1 MRRVIDK
8 IKSHYFELCFIAV
21 VVFLVGFGIY
31 CKTRGRQGTWSR
43 NYYYSPDMFELQH
56 YPTSTS
62 KKRSSG
68 ETECQRVLEMI
79 FRQPFPSKRPDFH
92 RNPVTGGN
100 RNLELDCFNEN
111 IRLAVEY
118 NGKQH
123 YEYIPYF
130 HRTKDAFYNQ
140 VYRDE
145 MKRRACSDNGI
156 TLITVPYTVPVSE
169 IEKFLVQQLDS
180 LGYNVTNW

>member
-1 MRRVIDK
+1 
-8 IKSHYFELCFIAV
+8 
-21 VVFLVGFGIY
+21 
-31 CKTRGRQGTWSR
+31 
-43 NYYYSPDMFELQH
+43 
-56 YPTSTS
+56 
-62 KKRSSG
+62 
-68 ETECQRVLEMI
+68 MI
-79 FRQPFPSKRPDFH
+79 FRQPFPSKRPDFL